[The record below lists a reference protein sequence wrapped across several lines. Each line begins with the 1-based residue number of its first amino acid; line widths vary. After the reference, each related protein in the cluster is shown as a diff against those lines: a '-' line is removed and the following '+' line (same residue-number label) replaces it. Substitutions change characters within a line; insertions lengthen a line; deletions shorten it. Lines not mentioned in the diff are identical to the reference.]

1 MTDPKHATLRYTA
14 MRLGIFAG
22 CFVALAVLSAVGAVP
37 SGIGDSNG
45 LWLFVLALVVSAPIS
60 FVVLRR
66 QREQMSTQIVHGVD
80 RAKQRLHTNRTMED
94 VD

>member
-1 MTDPKHATLRYTA
+1 MTDSKHATLRYTA
-14 MRLGIFAG
+14 MRVGIFVG
-22 CFVALAVLSAVGAVP
+22 CFVFLVILSAVGAVP

-45 LWLFVLALVVSAPIS
+45 LWLFGLALVISAPIS

-66 QREQMSTQIVHGVD
+66 QRDQMSQQIVGGVG
-80 RAKQRLHTNRTMED
+80 RAKQRLNANRTMED